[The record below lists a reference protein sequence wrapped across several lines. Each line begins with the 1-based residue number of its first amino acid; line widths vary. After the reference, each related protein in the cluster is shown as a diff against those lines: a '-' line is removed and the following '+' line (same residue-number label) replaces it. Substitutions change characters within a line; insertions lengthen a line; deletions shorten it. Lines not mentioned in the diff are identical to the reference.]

1 MVILEQCWWFST
13 RGRLSAVKRHIAAC
27 QWRDII
33 NGRLEHVAKR
43 NYFEVQ
49 ESLEG
54 GFEAKAL
61 SHSIYTEAET
71 LDELKKKV
79 QDAVRCHFEE
89 RERPSLIRL
98 HLVRDD
104 VIPA

>member
-1 MVILEQCWWFST
+1 MAMKQSE
-13 RGRLSAVKRHIAAC
+13 
-27 QWRDII
+27 II
-33 NGRLEHVAKR
+33 FA
-43 NYFEVQ
+43 VQ

-89 RERPSLIRL
+89 KDRPSLIRP
-98 HLVRDD
+98 HLVKDEG
-104 VIPA
+104 IPA

>member
-1 MVILEQCWWFST
+1 MAQSEIIFS
-13 RGRLSAVKRHIAAC
+13 I
-27 QWRDII
+27 
-33 NGRLEHVAKR
+33 
-43 NYFEVQ
+43 Q

-79 QDAVRCHFEE
+79 QDAVRCHFDEKD
-89 RERPSLIRL
+89 RPSLIRL
-98 HLVRDD
+98 HLVKDE

>member
-1 MVILEQCWWFST
+1 MSQSE
-13 RGRLSAVKRHIAAC
+13 
-27 QWRDII
+27 II
-33 NGRLEHVAKR
+33 
-43 NYFEVQ
+43 FEVH

-54 GFEAKAL
+54 RFEAKAL

-98 HLVRDD
+98 HLVRDE

>member
-1 MVILEQCWWFST
+1 MP
-13 RGRLSAVKRHIAAC
+13 GLSMS
-27 QWRDII
+27 QSEII
-33 NGRLEHVAKR
+33 
-43 NYFEVQ
+43 FEVQ

-61 SHSIYTEAET
+61 SHSIYTEAEMV
-71 LDELKKKV
+71 DELKKKV
-79 QDAVRCHFEE
+79 QDAVRCHFEG

-98 HLVRDD
+98 HLVRDE